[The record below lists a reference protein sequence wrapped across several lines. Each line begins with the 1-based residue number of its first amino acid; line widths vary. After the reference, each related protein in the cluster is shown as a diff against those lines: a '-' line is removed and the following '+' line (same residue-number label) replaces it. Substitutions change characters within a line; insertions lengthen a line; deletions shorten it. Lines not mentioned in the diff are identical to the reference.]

1 MKGDADTPWR
11 VFIIHGFD
19 ASPEE
24 HWFPWLEAQ
33 LRERGIQ
40 ATRLRMPDSSHPDFD
55 RWQATMREAIGQ
67 PDEHTILV
75 AHSLGTIS
83 VLHFASQSGAK
94 RLGGIVLVSGFAGRI
109 PGLSTLDGF
118 DVDAYADRAKIDAA
132 TIHAM
137 SPVLHHVIST
147 NDYVVPPAVSEQLAQ
162 RLGGTV
168 HRVPDAGHFLDR
180 EGFTELPVALQAVE
194 DIVQGAGGSGRLG
207 AKDGL

>member
-1 MKGDADTPWR
+1 MTQRNPWR

-83 VLHFASQSGAK
+83 VLHFASQSGAT

-118 DVDAYADRAKIDAA
+118 DVDAYADRAKVDAA
-132 TIHAM
+132 TIRAM

-147 NDYVVPPAVSEQLAQ
+147 NDYAVPPAVS
-162 RLGGTV
+162 
-168 HRVPDAGHFLDR
+168 
-180 EGFTELPVALQAVE
+180 
-194 DIVQGAGGSGRLG
+194 
-207 AKDGL
+207 

>member
-1 MKGDADTPWR
+1 MTQRNPWR

-40 ATRLRMPDSSHPDFD
+40 VTRLRMPDSSHPDFD

-67 PDEHTILV
+67 PDEHTVLV

-83 VLHFASQSGAK
+83 VLHFASQSGAT

-118 DVDAYADRAKIDAA
+118 DMDAYVDRAKIDAA

-137 SPVLHHVIST
+137 SPVLHHVVST
-147 NDYVVPPAVSEQLAQ
+147 NDYAVPPAVSEQLAQ

-180 EGFTELPVALQAVE
+180 EGFTELPVVLQAVE
-194 DIVQGAGGSGRLG
+194 DVVQGAGVAGR
-207 AKDGL
+207 